1 MIRRS
6 RAREGPR
13 FYTVGQPIVSSVVA
27 RKRSARKKA
36 KVSPPTVGDAG
47 APPSESGSIGNA
59 PDSAGSPEATP
70 EPASSEV
77 STPAKEPSGSDVT
90 AAPGTTPEVPA
101 TAPPTR
107 PKRRVAAPVP
117 ESFDE
122 LAEKVARA
130 QPRRGSMLQPPPA
143 WQPDEVTLGFAMV
156 SDEAGGVREL
166 PEPTLLATILV
177 AVEADRRGLL
187 HRLSGRGEEEIEGI
201 ANLFWP
207 LVVLPGRSEPQVA
220 IFDGTG
226 VWRRA
231 FRYTLLPNL
240 DQLPAMLEG
249 NLPPAEY
256 LDRMRKVLPD
266 LAHDPG
272 AEVLNV
278 EGFLPIDPPLLFDV
292 LSQSDF
298 RSDPQS
304 PHAGFLPAR
313 HDMGWYH
320 ETVAQMYRWLDRFDA
335 DIEKLKGVRERI
347 HGILEETERRFDV
360 EYGRLEAESRER
372 VREATAQADAEITEL
387 ENNHRARIQ
396 QHVARIRQAQAVIAR
411 AETSAATADTLSFR
425 ATHRRTQE
433 EAHALRRNQAEAQVR
448 KANREGAESR
458 KEIERIHAQERMD
471 LEHAIGKVTQI
482 EQRFARALAD
492 WELFRDEFSATGTD
506 LLQAMDGQVA
516 ARSAQKN
523 LLAGYFLPVASLSSV
538 RVVWFPLWTATLRGP
553 AGIRQLVFP
562 PMRVRAEKRLG
573 GALKQ
578 LFGGVV
584 LPVEPR
590 TAQFDKVLRT
600 TMEDALRKD
609 TWLSAATQELT
620 RAADV
625 LVDPDVL
632 DRLQIGLRSLGRE
645 GWITPRQEESFLAAY
660 VERSRRRAG
669 EAPGSRA
676 PVPKGALSE
685 PYKPPEPSNRTAD
698 EGPPGSTAADS
709 RPP

>member
-1 MIRRS
+1 MGPTRDDSKAHER
-6 RAREGPR
+6 PR
-13 FYTVGQPIVSSVVA
+13 FYTVEQPILRPVVA
-27 RKRSARKKA
+27 RKRSPRKKTPA
-36 KVSPPTVGDAG
+36 SRASPEDEK
-47 APPSESGSIGNA
+47 APPVESGSIGGA
-59 PDSAGSPEATP
+59 PDSVDSSPAAP
-70 EPASSEV
+70 QPARGGEPPTAR
-77 STPAKEPSGSDVT
+77 EPSDAE
-90 AAPGTTPEVPA
+90 AAPSPA
-101 TAPPTR
+101 PSLAG
-107 PKRRVAAPVP
+107 PVP
-117 ESFDE
+117 ETFDE
-122 LAEKVARA
+122 LAQKVARA
-130 QPRRGSMLQPPPA
+130 QPRRGTMMQPPPA

-207 LVVLPGRSEPQVA
+207 LVVLPGRSEPLVA

-226 VWRRA
+226 VWKRA

-240 DQLPAMLEG
+240 EQLPAMLEG

-256 LDRMRKVLPD
+256 LDRMRQLLPG

-272 AEVLNV
+272 AEVLTV

-292 LSQSDF
+292 LSQSDY

-313 HDMGWYH
+313 HDMRWYH
-320 ETVAQMYRWLDRFDA
+320 ETVDQMYRWLDRFDA
-335 DIEKLKGVRERI
+335 DIDKLRGVRERI

-360 EYGRLEAESRER
+360 EYGRLEGESRER
-372 VREATAQADAEITEL
+372 IREATAQADAEITEL
-387 ENNHRARIQ
+387 QNSHRARIQ
-396 QHVARIRQAQAVIAR
+396 QHVARIRQAQAAIAH

-425 ATHRRTQE
+425 ATHRRTQG
-433 EAHALRRNQAEAQVR
+433 EAHALRRRQAEAQVR
-448 KANREGAESR
+448 KASREGAESR
-458 KEIERIHAQERMD
+458 KEIERIHAQERAD
-471 LEHAIGKVTQI
+471 LEHAVARVTQV

-492 WELFRDEFSATGTD
+492 WELFRDEFAAAGTD

-553 AGIRQLVFP
+553 AGLRQLVFP

-573 GALKQ
+573 GAIRQ

-600 TMEDALRKD
+600 TMEDALRRD

-632 DRLQIGLRSLGRE
+632 DRLQIGLRALGRE

-660 VERSRRRAG
+660 VERARRRAG
-669 EAPGSRA
+669 EAVASGT
-676 PVPKGALSE
+676 PVPKGAMSE
-685 PYKPPEPSNRTAD
+685 PYQPEGSPNRAAGEVPK
-698 EGPPGSTAADS
+698 EGGGADS
-709 RPP
+709 PSP